1 MSASASSWFA
11 RWSGR
16 RRPGTPAAGEPWPAS
31 RWPPGTVLH
40 GIRIDRLIGRGASAA
55 VYGAVDEASGD
66 AVALKML
73 DPQPDAALRAASLD
87 AARRA
92 TELVH
97 PSIVRVF
104 GGGEFAT
111 SVFMV
116 MELLPGSDLS
126 RYASVDR
133 LLPEAAVLEIAE
145 QLAHALAH
153 AHRHGVVHRDVKPAN
168 VIYDPASRRAV
179 LTDFGLA
186 RAPDAQ
192 STRSGVML
200 GSPAYMAP
208 ELLAGAR
215 ADGRSDMYALGV
227 LVFELLTGRPP
238 FAEPGLGALLQAVAT
253 QPPPPLARLRPG
265 LAEPAAL
272 DELLAPLLAKDPAER
287 PFDGDAWA
295 AQARLQRLWLLAPPA
310 F

>member
-1 MSASASSWFA
+1 MSAPTSSWFA
-11 RWSGR
+11 RWTGR
-16 RRPGTPAAGEPWPAS
+16 RRPAAPQPGQPWPAS
-31 RWPPGTVLH
+31 RWPAGTVLH
-40 GIRIDRLIGRGASAA
+40 GVRIERLIGRGASAA
-55 VYGAVDEASGD
+55 VYGAIDEASGE
-66 AVALKML
+66 AVALKIL

-92 TELVH
+92 SELVH
-97 PSIVRVF
+97 PNIVRVH

-111 SVFMV
+111 SVFVV

-126 RYASVDR
+126 RYARADR
-133 LLPEAAVLEIAE
+133 LLPEAAVLEVAE

-153 AHRHGVVHRDVKPAN
+153 AHRQGVVHRDVKPAN
-168 VIYDPASRRAV
+168 VVYDPAARRAV
-179 LTDFGLA
+179 LTDFGLS

-215 ADGRSDMYALGV
+215 PDGRSDMYALGV
-227 LVFELLTGRPP
+227 LVYELLTGRPP
-238 FAEPGLGALLQAVAT
+238 FDEPGLGALLQAVAT
-253 QPPPPLARLRPG
+253 RPPPPLGSVRPT

-287 PFDGDAWA
+287 PFDGDTWA
-295 AQARLQRLWLLAPPA
+295 GQARLQRLWLSAPPA